1 MASLRL
7 ALRLSREASEAP
19 APAPQVQ
26 EDEPPA
32 RPKKKKPS
40 KRKPKPAAARPK
52 ARSRKPPATAVGGGT
67 LERLPWELLG
77 AVAKF
82 LSVEAAARWRGCG
95 RSSAAGV
102 GALWGEDRPEL
113 CAGEL
118 SAQISRIAC
127 TSAEDEEA
135 LWAHPHNT
143 LCQVCG
149 NGGRVVACAYC
160 NLVWHA
166 GCLAEAAA
174 AGDKWRCPECVADQT
189 APVIGATSAFVRR
202 RGDGL
207 ELVVGGGY
215 HFSSFTPNGSRY
227 VASLSQSAAAWRR
240 TSHEDAPPA
249 GFSASDALASN
260 GSVRCFARYGNGE
273 RTEGPAWD
281 AVDAPPLVAAA
292 GAGGLRRAGRW
303 MTAGAASMAGGR
315 RDSWRRRAPRVEAGA
330 KVYASRG

>member
-26 EDEPPA
+26 EDAPPA
-32 RPKKKKPS
+32 PPQKEEAVEAQAEARRRAPES
-40 KRKPKPAAARPK
+40 PKPQAAGDGRRRRDPRK
-52 ARSRKPPATAVGGGT
+52 AALGAF
-67 LERLPWELLG
+67 G
-77 AVAKF
+77 AVAKY
-82 LSVEAAARWRGCG
+82 LTVEDAARWRGCG

-118 SAQISRIAC
+118 SAQISRLAC

-166 GCLAEAAA
+166 QCLAEAAA
-174 AGDKWRCPECVADQT
+174 AGDGRRCPASRT
-189 APVIGATSAFVRR
+189 RR
-202 RGDGL
+202 RR
-207 ELVVGGGY
+207 
-215 HFSSFTPNGSRY
+215 SS
-227 VASLSQSAAAWRR
+227 
-240 TSHEDAPPA
+240 
-249 GFSASDALASN
+249 
-260 GSVRCFARYGNGE
+260 
-273 RTEGPAWD
+273 
-281 AVDAPPLVAAA
+281 
-292 GAGGLRRAGRW
+292 
-303 MTAGAASMAGGR
+303 
-315 RDSWRRRAPRVEAGA
+315 APRPLL
-330 KVYASRG
+330 